1 MSTPTSTL
9 PRPGKGGRAA
19 DRIEQLAVDGEALGR
34 SRGGLTSKIHLAVD
48 GRERPMSI
56 IASAPNFRVGSAMAP
71 PELTAAR
78 GVWLV
83 RNPSSDTSSGGI
95 SPLD

>member
-1 MSTPTSTL
+1 VSTPAISRPTGTL
-9 PRPGKGGRAA
+9 PGPGKGGCAA

-34 SRGGLTSKIHLAVD
+34 SREGLTSKIHLAVD
-48 GRERPMSI
+48 GRGLPMSI
-56 IASAPNFRVGSAMAP
+56 IDACPTFRLGSAMAP

-83 RNPSSDTSSGGI
+83 RNFVLGHVR
-95 SPLD
+95 